1 MNLATL
7 LQEELERSGT
17 ASVRQLVTSVR
28 ASGGRGISR
37 AAIERQLRGDARFVA
52 DGDPGK
58 ALWTLQASAAE
69 DTDAADHADEEPE
82 PDPEGPIP
90 DRPHPDRPHPEGPSA
105 GATVPD
111 RAATRAE
118 VDGMRLREWQAAA
131 LAAWSTSCR
140 GVVEA
145 VTGTGKT
152 RLAMAAIRSVI
163 DAGGRALVLVPTL
176 ELQEQWAREL
186 RALLP
191 GITVGRLGGGH
202 DDDLFAKQVVVS
214 TPHSAAAVPVDL
226 PPGAIGL
233 LVADEAHRYGAPTW
247 GAALSQ
253 EFAMRLALTA
263 TYERGD
269 EGVAEVLEPYFGE
282 VVYRY
287 RYDRA
292 VADGTIAPFRI
303 ALAGVRLSDRENEA
317 HTAADVRARQLHRE
331 LVHGL
336 GMPREPRALFA
347 AVAAVVAEGDGA
359 GRNGKQVRACREYL
373 VRVRERR
380 EVAASAAGKLV
391 VCRSAAPALLEK
403 RTLVFTDTI
412 EQADAAVTA
421 LRSGGLHAE
430 TVHGGLPDDKRR
442 IRLAQF
448 RNGSIPAL
456 VAPRVLDE
464 GVDVPDA
471 DVALV
476 LAAFRTRRHLIQRL
490 GRVLRL
496 KPDGRQA
503 QLVLAHALGT
513 AEDPERGGHAG
524 FLDEVRGVA
533 TSIDHLDVDGDP
545 EALTRWLGASDD
557 GSLPTD
563 VRSAAP

>member
-1 MNLATL
+1 M
-7 LQEELERSGT
+7 LQEELERTGA
-17 ASVRQLVTSVR
+17 ASVRDLVKVVR
-28 ASGGRGISR
+28 AAGGSGVSR
-37 AAIERQLRGDARFVA
+37 AAIERLLASDPRFVA
-52 DGDPGK
+52 EGDPGK
-58 ALWTLQASAAE
+58 ARWAL
-69 DTDAADHADEEPE
+69 DTEAGAADGRDERASVP
-82 PDPEGPIP
+82 
-90 DRPHPDRPHPEGPSA
+90 PS
-105 GATVPD
+105 G
-111 RAATRAE
+111 AATRAE
-118 VDGMRLREWQAAA
+118 VDGMELRDWQAAA
-131 LAAWSTSCR
+131 LAAWSTTCR

-186 RALLP
+186 RSLLP
-191 GITVGRLGGGH
+191 GVAVGRLGGGQA
-202 DDDLFAKQVVVS
+202 DDLFAKQVVVS

-226 PPGAIGL
+226 PPDTIGL

-247 GAALSQ
+247 GAALS
-253 EFAMRLALTA
+253 EVFGMRLALTA
-263 TYERGD
+263 TYERAD
-269 EGVAEVLEPYFGE
+269 EGVAEVLAPYFGE
-282 VVYRY
+282 IVYRY

-303 ALAGVRLSDRENEA
+303 ALAGVALGERETDA
-317 HTAADVRARQLHRE
+317 HTAADVRVRQLHRE

-336 GMPREPRALFA
+336 KMPREPRALFA
-347 AVAAVVAEGDGA
+347 AVAAVVAEGEGGGRDG
-359 GRNGKQVRACREYL
+359 RQVRACREYL

-391 VCRSAAPALLEK
+391 VCREVAAALVDR
-403 RTLVFTDTI
+403 RTLVFTDTVA
-412 EQADAAVTA
+412 QADDAVAA
-421 LRSGGLHAE
+421 LRAGGLHAE
-430 TVHGGLPDDKRR
+430 TVHGGLTDDKRR

-496 KPDGRQA
+496 KPDGREA
-503 QLVLAHALGT
+503 QLILVHAVGT
-513 AEDPERGGHAG
+513 AEDPDRGGHGG

-533 TSIDHLDVDGDP
+533 SSIDGLDLEADP
-545 EALTRWLGASDD
+545 GALTGWLDTED
-557 GSLPTD
+557 RPLPGG
-563 VRSAAP
+563 VRSTAR

>member
-1 MNLATL
+1 MDLAAL
-7 LQEELERSGT
+7 LREELENAGS
-17 ASVRQLVTSVR
+17 ASVRELLAVVR
-28 ASGGRGISR
+28 AAGGHGVSR
-37 AAIERQLRGDARFVA
+37 TAVERALAADPRFTRAGDAAKPRWALDPDAPPVA
-52 DGDPGK
+52 GTGDGV
-58 ALWTLQASAAE
+58 
-69 DTDAADHADEEPE
+69 H
-82 PDPEGPIP
+82 
-90 DRPHPDRPHPEGPSA
+90 RPPP
-105 GATVPD
+105 

-118 VDGMRLREWQAAA
+118 VDGMALRDWQAAA
-131 LAAWSTSCR
+131 LAAWSATCR

-152 RLAMAAIRSVI
+152 RLAMAAIRSVV

-186 RALLP
+186 RSLLP
-191 GITVGRLGGGH
+191 GVTVGRLGGGRA
-202 DDDLFAKQVVVS
+202 DDLFAVQVVVS

-226 PPGAIGL
+226 PPGTIGL

-247 GAALSQ
+247 GAALS
-253 EFAMRLALTA
+253 EGFAMRLALTA
-263 TYERGD
+263 TYERAD

-303 ALAGVRLSDRENEA
+303 ALAGVGLTEPEA
-317 HTAADVRARQLHRE
+317 ETHAAADARVRQLHRE
-331 LVHGL
+331 LVHGMR
-336 GMPREPRALFA
+336 MPREPRALFA
-347 AVAAVVAEGDGA
+347 AVAAVVAEGEVA
-359 GRNGKQVRACREYL
+359 GRDGRQIRACREYL

-380 EVAASAAGKLV
+380 QVAASAAGKLV
-391 VCRSAAPALLEK
+391 VCREVAPALTGR
-403 RTLVFTDTI
+403 RTLVFTDTV
-412 EQADAAVTA
+412 EQADQAVA
-421 LRSGGLHAE
+421 SLRTGGVHAE
-430 TVHGGLPDDKRR
+430 TVHGGLSDDRRR

-448 RNGSIPAL
+448 RNGSIPVL

-496 KPDGRQA
+496 KPDGREA
-503 QLVLAHALGT
+503 QLILTHAVGT
-513 AEDPERGGHAG
+513 AEDPDRGGHAD

-533 TSIDHLDVDGDP
+533 SSIDRLDLDANPG
-545 EALTRWLGASDD
+545 ALTGWLGAARQPNS
-557 GSLPTD
+557 GG
-563 VRSAAP
+563 VRSTAP

>member
-1 MNLATL
+1 MASSRYRREMNLVGM
-7 LQEELERSGT
+7 LQEELERTGT
-17 ASVRQLVTSVR
+17 ASVRDLVKVVR
-28 ASGGRGISR
+28 AAGGGGVSR
-37 AAIERQLRGDARFVA
+37 AAIERLLAADARFVPE
-52 DGDPGK
+52 GDPGK
-58 ALWTLQASAAE
+58 ARWAL
-69 DTDAADHADEEPE
+69 DVDAAGTADRTR
-82 PDPEGPIP
+82 DPVHVAPPRE
-90 DRPHPDRPHPEGPSA
+90 
-105 GATVPD
+105 T
-111 RAATRAE
+111 TRAE
-118 VDGMRLREWQAAA
+118 VDGMALRDWQAAA
-131 LAAWSTSCR
+131 LAAWSGTCR

-176 ELQEQWAREL
+176 ELQQQWAREL

-191 GITVGRLGGGH
+191 GVAVGRLGGGRA
-202 DDDLFAKQVVVS
+202 DDLFAMQVLVS

-226 PPGAIGL
+226 PPDTIGL

-247 GAALSQ
+247 GAALSDG
-253 EFAMRLALTA
+253 FAMRLALTA
-263 TYERGD
+263 TYERAD
-269 EGVAEVLEPYFGE
+269 DGVVEVLEPYFGE

-303 ALAGVRLSDRENEA
+303 ALAGVALTDRESDA
-317 HTAADVRARQLHRE
+317 HAAADVRVRQLHRE

-336 GMPREPRALFA
+336 KMPREPRALFA
-347 AVAAVVAEGDGA
+347 AVAAVVAEGEGA
-359 GRNGKQVRACREYL
+359 GRDGRQVRACREYL

-380 EVAASAAGKLV
+380 EVAASAAGKLT
-391 VCRSAAPALLEK
+391 VCRDVAPALLDR
-403 RTLVFTDTI
+403 RTLVFTDTV
-412 EQADAAVTA
+412 EQADDAVAA
-421 LRSGGLHAE
+421 LRSGGVHAE
-430 TVHGGLPDDKRR
+430 TVHGGLSDDKRR

-496 KPDGRQA
+496 KPDGREA
-503 QLVLAHALGT
+503 QLILAHAVGT
-513 AEDPERGGHAG
+513 AEDPDRGGHAT

-533 TSIDHLDVDGDP
+533 SSIDRLDLDAAPGALADW
-545 EALTRWLGASDD
+545 LTRADRPVPG
-557 GSLPTD
+557 G
-563 VRSAAP
+563 VRSTAP